1 MRMAGKRKSIDWEAI
16 EADYR
21 AGQLSVNA
29 IGKKHDC
36 SEGAIRKRAKSKGW
50 QRDLTSKVKSQ
61 TKAKLVRSEGTST
74 NIRTTDEQIIEQ
86 ASNDAVALVL
96 MHRHGIAE
104 YRQIAARLS
113 AYLMDAEINDDNHQ
127 NIARSLNS
135 GIDALAKAVKLERQ
149 AFNLDD
155 NEDKGSDLAALMD
168 SLESKDIAVE

>member
-1 MRMAGKRKSIDWEAI
+1 MTGKRKSIDWEAI

-21 AGQLSVNA
+21 AGQLSIRA
-29 IGKKHDC
+29 LADKHGTKN
-36 SEGAIRKRAKSKGW
+36 STVRSRAKKEGW
-50 QRDLTSKVKSQ
+50 ERDLSGQVKQAAKNKLSRTVSHTSV
-61 TKAKLVRSEGTST
+61 A
-74 NIRTTDEQIIEQ
+74 QIGEREIVDQ
-86 ASNDAVALVL
+86 ASNEAVTLVL

-113 AYLMDAEINDDNHQ
+113 AYLMDAEITNDNHQ

-135 GIDALAKAVKLERQ
+135 GIDALAKAIKLERQ

-168 SLESKDIAVE
+168 SLESQDIAVE